1 MVRVTNLHSNVT
13 CVELGAY
20 CGIHS
25 CHSYMYMYNVSSRKY
40 KPDNMHMLVELSRG
54 TFMCFK
60 TSIPVASNMGSINL
74 LIAALEVLLSTECH
88 DLQTCIG

>member
-25 CHSYMYMYNVSSRKY
+25 CHSYMYMYNVSSRRY
-40 KPDNMHMLVELSRG
+40 KPDNMHMPAELSRG
-54 TFMCFK
+54 HFYVFQDK
-60 TSIPVASNMGSINL
+60 HSSGL
-74 LIAALEVLLSTECH
+74 
-88 DLQTCIG
+88 